1 MKKLYFLL
9 ILIGCILSILS
20 LKIYETLV
28 FKENLPV
35 LAYHDIVDT
44 PIEETDCS
52 LKDFTLQM
60 KYVKDKKYQTLSLEE
75 FYDWKKGKNNS
86 GKKVVLT
93 FDDGKE
99 SFYTT
104 VVPILE
110 KYNLKATIF
119 VIESAIGEKG
129 YLTREQ
135 INDLKENHKNI
146 TIASHSYHLHDE
158 ASAGANDY
166 QLYVQDM
173 QLNKKN
179 AYKFYAYPF
188 GIKNNAYEQ
197 ALKDNQYK
205 LAFLFSPSKWANRE
219 QNDLEIT
226 RVPIY
231 KSNSFFKFKCKLFFK
246 I

>member
-1 MKKLYFLL
+1 MKKIYFLL
-9 ILIGCILSILS
+9 IVLILFLLC
-20 LKIYETLV
+20 LKAYETII

-35 LAYHDIVDT
+35 LAYHDVVDA

-52 LKDFTLQM
+52 IKNFTLQM
-60 KYVKDKKYQTLSLEE
+60 KYIKEKKYQTLSLEE
-75 FYDWKKGKNNS
+75 FYDWKKGKDIH
-86 GKKVVLT
+86 GKKIVLT

-104 VVPILE
+104 IVPILE
-110 KYNLKATIF
+110 TYNLKATIF
-119 VIESAIGEKG
+119 VIESAIGKKG

-135 INDLKENHKNI
+135 IQDLKENHKNI
-146 TIASHSYHLHDE
+146 TVASHSYQLHDE
-158 ASAGANDY
+158 ASANANNYD
-166 QLYVQDM
+166 LYAGDM
-173 QLNKKN
+173 QINEKN
-179 AYKFYAYPF
+179 AYQFYAYPF
-188 GIKNNAYEQ
+188 GIKNDAYEH

-205 LAFLFSPSKWANRE
+205 LAFLFSPSKWASRE